1 MVYVLKSNSQLL
13 HSDSLFSVIQ
23 SLCVMDSMFPAWA
36 LTALLLSYTLGVPIQ
51 NSTSGPNLEYFLND
65 TVTNSSVSGSD
76 KESSLNATEIDQI
89 GNANNYNSTV
99 PLNRTSGRQKASQRF
114 CLLSTCAL
122 SKLGYSL
129 QRGDET
135 AGNMS
140 DPMGIG
146 KK

>member
-65 TVTNSSVSGSD
+65 TVTNSSVSEEQ
-76 KESSLNATEIDQI
+76 KNATNLPVGEL
-89 GNANNYNSTV
+89 V
-99 PLNRTSGRQKASQRF
+99 PGLIY
-114 CLLSTCAL
+114 LSCNIFTCATQEL
-122 SKLGYSL
+122 TNKM
-129 QRGDET
+129 QTGDEK
-135 AGNMS
+135 AGES
-140 DPMGIG
+140 TQDPYGPG